1 MHSQSQES
9 PRLPGCLRPGAAAV
23 EDSCTIDRRGDGGG
37 GGHKSVSFALLES
50 RVIVTAAL

>member
-23 EDSCTIDRRGDGGG
+23 EDAGTIDRCD
-37 GGHKSVSFALLES
+37 GGHKIVSFALLES
-50 RVIVTAAL
+50 RVIVTAAR